1 MVVGPAHAPRLCD
14 KSWDVSS
21 ELLDSQ
27 PSSVLLRA
35 VGRRRKLVLDRS
47 RGSPFS
53 SRNMTKGGLD
63 EHRH

>member
-1 MVVGPAHAPRLCD
+1 M
-14 KSWDVSS
+14 SS

-27 PSSVLLRA
+27 PSSVLLCA

-53 SRNMTKGGLD
+53 SKNMTKGGLD
-63 EHRH
+63 EHCH